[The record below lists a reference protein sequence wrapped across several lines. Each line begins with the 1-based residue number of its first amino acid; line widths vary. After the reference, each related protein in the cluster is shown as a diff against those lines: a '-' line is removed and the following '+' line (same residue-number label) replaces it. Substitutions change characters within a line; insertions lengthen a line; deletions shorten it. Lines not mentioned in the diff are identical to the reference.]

1 MPINHQEL
9 IEEIESHI
17 RRSGGG
23 FGEWCVGTAKDSR
36 GPFFRRHLAADL
48 GDGLTYRE
56 AFTTNAAQG
65 VVDHLVNDRG
75 LERVPAAATEAERR
89 SALHQPAEPSSAA
102 QDAVSEPGRLVFV
115 FRKTTTAH
123 PAPPSD
129 LPVFPRRA
137 A

>member
-1 MPINHQEL
+1 MPINHLEL

-17 RRSGGG
+17 RRFGGG

-89 SALHQPAEPSSAA
+89 SALRQPAEPSSTV